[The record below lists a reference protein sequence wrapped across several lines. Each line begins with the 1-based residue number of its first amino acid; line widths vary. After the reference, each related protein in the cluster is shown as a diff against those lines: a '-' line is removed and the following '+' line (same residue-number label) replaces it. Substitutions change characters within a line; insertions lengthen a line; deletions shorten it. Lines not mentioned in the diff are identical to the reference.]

1 MDFKIRLNTKYIGAV
16 SKKIPI
22 KIQIKYVRN
31 TSYILFIINLLPIN
45 YVG

>member
-16 SKKIPI
+16 TKKTPI
-22 KIQIKYVRN
+22 KIQIKDVRT

-45 YVG
+45 FVG